1 MPISDASAFQDTLE
15 RLRQR
20 YALHFYWPEGAADP
34 ERRTVVVSLAH
45 STGAHYAGSEV
56 RYRRAYIANA
66 GMRHAGGLVE
76 VSREAD
82 PTDGEGKRSSRPTLA
97 GGRPSADVV
106 DDAVQSPSRRRVAV
120 NERSQP
126 VVNAI
131 DVEPEKQGGETA
143 APPTSTATNEA
154 PPSPAPV
161 KHGGWRRVDES
172 KSRPNDGGPIQK

>member
-1 MPISDASAFQDTLE
+1 MPISGASAFQDTLE

-20 YALHFYWPEGAADP
+20 YALHFYWPEGATDP

-45 STGAHYAGSEV
+45 STGAHYVGSEV

-97 GGRPSADVV
+97 AGQSSDLV
-106 DDAVQSPSRRRVAV
+106 DDQVQTQSRRRVAV

-131 DVEPEKQGGETA
+131 DVEPEKQDGETT
-143 APPTSTATNEA
+143 APPTPTATNEA
-154 PPSPAPV
+154 QPSPAPA
-161 KHGGWRRVDES
+161 KRGGWRRVDES
-172 KSRPNDGGPIQK
+172 KSRPNDGNPIQK